1 MGEKI
6 KADYAV
12 YAGTGFL
19 GGRPVDGPVA
29 VAVRGDRIVWVG
41 PPEEIAGAVEATGGA
56 GAADGAEAVGP
67 VGAEGGAEAT
77 AAAGVVGNA
86 EGIEGAAAA
95 EGVGAACGVEAAGP
109 AGLAG
114 DVGAGEVPLP
124 VLEFPDGF
132 LMPGFHDAHIH
143 MFHSA
148 LYRSDLAE
156 RYCGENEADAV
167 ARLAPLAARRPAG
180 SWLLTQGWRDYLW
193 EPSGMPSKAS
203 LDAAYPNQP
212 VAMYSGD
219 AHTLWLNSCALE
231 RLGITEDS
239 VPPAGGSYD
248 KDVDGHLTGIVREA
262 AAMQLM
268 PKIVEGFTHEEL
280 LEAYRGLFAQLNA
293 EGITSVCDVS
303 LMALPGLDFVR
314 DDLYQQLLEGGQLT
328 VRTHLFPTLLEDTN
342 RLTQLQQRLHH
353 PLLQAQGYKQFFD
366 GVSSQHTAW
375 VHDPYTNARFP
386 GDNGRPTVEPEEM
399 RQLLA
404 KARQE
409 GQPVR
414 IHAIGDEAIH
424 QLLDFFEDE
433 GAHPQRPHDAIEHL
447 ENFQPQDMERLAQ
460 LGVVASVQPRHITL
474 DPGGPERD
482 LGPARVPYMW
492 PFRTL
497 LDSGAT
503 LAFGTDSPVTATN
516 PLDAVYTAVTRRDA
530 DSHAP
535 EGGWLPQE
543 RISTAEA
550 LEAYTVGSATAA
562 SREQELGRLVP
573 GYLADFIVLDR
584 NLLACDVDDIQK
596 ACVKATFVG
605 GQRVF

>member
-1 MGEKI
+1 MRMRAG
-6 KADYAV
+6 ADFAV
-12 YAGTGFL
+12 MAECGFS
-19 GGRPVDGPVA
+19 GDEVFDGAVA
-29 VAVRGDRIVWVG
+29 VAVRGDRIVWTG
-41 PPEEIAGAVEATGGA
+41 PPAALADAVTWSGEEPRGIDACAKNALVDGG
-56 GAADGAEAVGP
+56 
-67 VGAEGGAEAT
+67 
-77 AAAGVVGNA
+77 
-86 EGIEGAAAA
+86 
-95 EGVGAACGVEAAGP
+95 
-109 AGLAG
+109 
-114 DVGAGEVPLP
+114 PLP
-124 VLEFPDGF
+124 VLDFPDGF

-143 MFHSA
+143 VFHTA
-148 LYRSDLAE
+148 LYLSPLAE

-167 ARLAPLAARRPAG
+167 ARLAPLAARRPEG

-193 EPSGMPSKAS
+193 NPAGMPSKAS
-203 LDAAYPNQP
+203 LDAAYPKRP

-231 RLGITEDS
+231 RLGITESS

-248 KDVDGHLTGIVREA
+248 KDADGHLTGIVREA

-268 PKIVEGFTHEEL
+268 PCIVAEFSPEEL
-280 LEAYRGLFAQLNA
+280 LDAYRGLFAQLNA

-314 DDLYQQLLEGGQLT
+314 DDLYQQLLDAGELT
-328 VRTHLFPTLLEDTN
+328 VRAHLFPTLLEGSD
-342 RLTQLQQRLHH
+342 RLAQLQLRLRH

-386 GDNGRPTVEPEEM
+386 GDNGRPTVEPQEM

-404 KARQE
+404 KAHAE

-424 QLLDFFEDE
+424 QLLDFFEEEAAADDGE
-433 GAHPQRPHDAIEHL
+433 PKPCSAIEHL
-447 ENFQPQDMERLAQ
+447 ENFQPADIARLAR

-482 LGPARVPYMW
+482 LGPGRVPYMW

-497 LDSGAT
+497 LDEGAV

-516 PLDAVYTAVTRRDA
+516 PLDAVYTAVTRQDA
-530 DSHAP
+530 DSHQP
-535 EGGWLPQE
+535 EGGWLPAE
-543 RISTAEA
+543 RISAQEA
-550 LEAYTVGSATAA
+550 LQAYTVGSATAA
-562 SREQELGRLVP
+562 NRSHELGRLAP

-584 NLLACDVDDIQK
+584 NVAACDAADIQK
-596 ACVKATFVG
+596 ACVQATFVG